1 LVLLLS
7 SIVTP
12 LDLAF
17 PELRDSFF
25 GLSVTMYAVD
35 FFFSIQIILNF
46 FIATEDDSGSVND
59 DLKLIC

>member
-1 LVLLLS
+1 
-7 SIVTP
+7 
-12 LDLAF
+12 
-17 PELRDSFF
+17 
-25 GLSVTMYAVD
+25 MYAVD